1 MQDLEKSGESQYDKT
16 ATNKFVSQDNLKRT
30 LKNRHMSMIA
40 IGGTIGTGLFVASG
54 STLSTAGPAGSLL
67 AYVISGIIIYFV
79 MTALAEMS
87 TFIPIAGSFNSFAD
101 RFVDPSFGFAIAY
114 NYWYQWIV
122 TSATDVVAA
131 GIIMKYWLPK
141 VNPILWSVLVFVIIV
156 FLNLFGARLYGE
168 TEFWLSLIK
177 VIAIV
182 IFIIIGILTA
192 SGAIGGTT
200 YGFSNWKLEGG
211 PFVDGFKGF
220 MGVFVFAGFAF
231 QGTEIVGITAGESQ
245 NPSRDIPKAIRSIF
259 WRILL
264 FYVLTIFLIGLI
276 IPYDNENLLKSDI
289 DAVAISPL
297 VLVLL
302 KAGIKA
308 GPDIMN
314 AIILTSVLSAGNS
327 GLYLTTRAL
336 YSLAIEG
343 KAPKILNKVSKQGTP
358 IYCLIVGAF
367 LVLVLFC
374 LSLINDQN
382 IYVWFVAVSGIAGFI
397 SWAAQGYQT
406 FIGSKFNAS
415 GFFQAYIG
423 VPIFLL
429 LWAGYKLAKRSKL
442 KKNDKSQISKWI
454 ADTEADTSCNWMG
467 LELVYPELKTHI
479 NYVFKI
485 RNGTYRTARRYAKS
499 GFIEKRFIEE
509 CPFCRNIAPETIE
522 HILLELFCTFVM
534 SNVPGVIP
542 SAAAG

>member
-1 MQDLEKSGESQYDKT
+1 
-16 ATNKFVSQDNLKRT
+16 
-30 LKNRHMSMIA
+30 
-40 IGGTIGTGLFVASG
+40 
-54 STLSTAGPAGSLL
+54 
-67 AYVISGIIIYFV
+67 

-101 RFVDPSFGFAIAY
+101 RFVDPAFGVAVAY

-131 GIIMKYWLPK
+131 GIIFKYWLPN
-141 VNPILWSVLVFVIIV
+141 VNPILWSILVFVIIV

-168 TEFWLSLIK
+168 IEFWLSLIK
-177 VIAIV
+177 VVAIV

-192 SGAIGGTT
+192 SGVIGGTT

-220 MGVFVFAGFAF
+220 MGVFVFAGFSF
-231 QGTEIVGITAGESQ
+231 QGTEIVGITAGESK
-245 NPSRDIPKAIRSIF
+245 NPSRDVPKAIRSIF

-289 DAVAISPL
+289 NSVAISPL

-302 KAGIKA
+302 KAGIDS

-314 AIILTSVLSAGNS
+314 AILLTFILSAGNS

-336 YSLAIEG
+336 YSLAVEG
-343 KAPKILNKVSKQGTP
+343 KAPKILTKISRQGTP
-358 IYCLIVGAF
+358 IYCLIFGAF

-374 LSLINDQN
+374 LSLINNQT
-382 IYVWFVAVSGIAGFI
+382 IYIWFVAISGVAGFI
-397 SWAAQGYQT
+397 SWAGILFTHWRFRRAYNLQGYSLEDLPYLAPFHPFGSVFSFVLLL
-406 FIGSKFNAS
+406 FIILTQGYETVIGIKSATS

-423 VPIFLL
+423 IPVFIL
-429 LWAGYKLAKRSKL
+429 LWVGYKIINRTKL
-442 KKNDKSQISKWI
+442 VPLYRID
-454 ADTEADTSCNWMG
+454 
-467 LELVYPELKTHI
+467 LETD
-479 NYVFKI
+479 NYVSLGFE
-485 RNGTYRTARRYAKS
+485 NFRYKTKTVK
-499 GFIEKRFIEE
+499 EK
-509 CPFCRNIAPETIE
+509 
-522 HILLELFCTFVM
+522 LLSLF
-534 SNVPGVIP
+534 
-542 SAAAG
+542 